1 MVFHLSN
8 IHAFLDL
15 VNHVIL
21 EPFHTLSVLPEAFLW
36 WLSAFVAMVS
46 SITMLLSLVP
56 IALVE
61 TTIGPLVAAETLL
74 FVANKLPIV
83 SHFVSILIQAKTI
96 HVVFRPL
103 AVVALAICPSLL
115 AVPVDLV
122 HPPFAIID

>member
-1 MVFHLSN
+1 MVFHLPN

-15 VNHVIL
+15 VNHVFL
-21 EPFHTLSVLPEAFLW
+21 KPFHTLSVLPEAFLW

-56 IALVE
+56 PALVE
-61 TTIGPLVAAETLL
+61 TTIGPLVAPETLL
-74 FVANKLPIV
+74 FVAHKLSVV

-103 AVVALAICPSLL
+103 AVVALAVCPSLR
-115 AVPVDLV
+115 AIPVDLV